1 MAEKL
6 LDRVKDTIRLKHL
19 SKRTEEAYVHWIKNF
34 IIFHNKRHPAEL
46 GEGEI
51 RVYLNHLAQHECV
64 SSSTQNQALNAII
77 FLYTRVLDKKIGDI
91 GPVVRAKRTQR
102 LPVVFSVSEV
112 KSIPRKYNLYRHKF
126 LSYRKF
132 SRERNIHCAN

>member
-6 LDRVKDTIRLKHL
+6 LDRVRDTIRLKHL

-51 RVYLNHLAQHECV
+51 RAYLNHLAQHEFV
-64 SSSTQNQALNAII
+64 SSSTQNQALKREI
-77 FLYTRVLDKKIGDI
+77 FYTLIPR
-91 GPVVRAKRTQR
+91 Q
-102 LPVVFSVSEV
+102 LPVMFKIICIIE
-112 KSIPRKYNLYRHKF
+112 
-126 LSYRKF
+126 
-132 SRERNIHCAN
+132 